1 MLVSSSQL
9 TKTKTHNQEN
19 LAIQA
24 CNHLISV
31 FLQPDRCLRLTDNPA
46 VVAQVPVQNGQANI
60 EKDAMGALVQ
70 KETVE
75 HLQTVGVDIELMEVI
90 ETGISAN
97 LKLLNDCM

>member
-1 MLVSSSQL
+1 
-9 TKTKTHNQEN
+9 
-19 LAIQA
+19 
-24 CNHLISV
+24 
-31 FLQPDRCLRLTDNPA
+31 
-46 VVAQVPVQNGQANI
+46 
-60 EKDAMGALVQ
+60 MGALVQ